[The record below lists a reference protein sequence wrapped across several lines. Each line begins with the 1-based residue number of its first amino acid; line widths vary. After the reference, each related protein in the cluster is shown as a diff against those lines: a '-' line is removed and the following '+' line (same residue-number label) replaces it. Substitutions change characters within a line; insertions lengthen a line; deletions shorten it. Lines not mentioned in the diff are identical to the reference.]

1 MENRKEVAVIYIN
14 SVSEVID
21 EGQIRTFPGRVYE
34 KNMVDPRMCIHGRQP
49 KFCKNIEAACA
60 HWKSLAD
67 ENGKIDSLAA
77 LVQIPLHIAVK
88 YNLI

>member
-1 MENRKEVAVIYIN
+1 MKNPKEVAVIYIN
-14 SVSEVID
+14 SLSAVLE
-21 EGQIRTFPGRVYE
+21 EGEIHSFPGRVYE
-34 KNMVDPRMCIHGRQP
+34 KDMVDERMCIHGRQP
-49 KFCKNIEAACA
+49 KFCKSIEAACA